1 MTMSERDR
9 EDSFLDALLDEERRV
24 RSGADPDVSADL
36 MARVLADAERV
47 QAGFAPVASPRAAP
61 QRTGLWAQIG
71 VVLGGWPAV
80 AGLAAASVCG
90 LWLGISPPQGL
101 SDTAALYYS
110 DDSALLD
117 PISGFEFAFEES

>member
-47 QAGFAPVASPRAAP
+47 QAGFAPVAPPRTAP

-71 VVLGGWPAV
+71 AVLGGWPAV

-110 DDSALLD
+110 DDGALLD

>member
-24 RSGADPDVSADL
+24 RTGADPEVSADL

-47 QAGFAPVASPRAAP
+47 QAGFATVAPRAAP
-61 QRTGLWAQIG
+61 PRAGLWAQIG
-71 VVLGGWPAV
+71 AALGGWPAM

-101 SDTAALYYS
+101 SDTAAVYYS

-117 PISGFEFAFEES
+117 PISGFEFAYEES